1 MFKNRSI
8 LLGAI
13 FLTSCASNPPDCVG
27 LQSRNLVSAVDAA
40 QTALING
47 CHAHFDRYYDDLLS
61 IAEGDPGPE
70 NKRAFSEFLVWSS
83 DRGLLSKRQAQ
94 DYYNRYFNVKFMSLK
109 GDYNNCSQTCPNKR
123 KVLLDLHRLRGR
135 PLGSGP
141 GHEPCVGLLQR
152 ARRRCA
158 RDTDWRC
165 GDAVRPGPFRRD
177 RVCRHRD
184 QSTGRVA
191 ALGLYEPRSVDSR
204 IRRITTR
211 LFCDPGSPAA
221 RR

>member
-1 MFKNRSI
+1 MFKNLSI

-123 KVLLDLHRLRGR
+123 KVLLDMERELSDKER
-135 PLGSGP
+135 
-141 GHEPCVGLLQR
+141 GLLRVSLDNESYYR
-152 ARRRCA
+152 ADQLYQEVELVLEATCTACA
-158 RDTDWRC
+158 
-165 GDAVRPGPFRRD
+165 A
-177 RVCRHRD
+177 
-184 QSTGRVA
+184 GR
-191 ALGLYEPRSVDSR
+191 
-204 IRRITTR
+204 
-211 LFCDPGSPAA
+211 
-221 RR
+221 